1 MIKIL
6 VAGDYV
12 PLNDAL
18 ASIESSRFDILFGDI
33 KGVIS
38 VADYSLVNLECPL
51 TTNKANPIRKSGPN
65 LGCTNPKMLDALIW
79 AGFNCVTLANNHFR
93 DYGEDGVDTTL
104 QACEKM
110 NLDYVGGGHNLHE
123 ASTILYKNINSK
135 TVAFINACEEE
146 YSIATPNSGGSNPLR
161 PIQLFYDIQKARN
174 KADYVLLILHGGI
187 ERYPLPTPRMQET
200 FRFLIDAGADAVINH
215 HQHCYSGYEIYKGHP
230 IFYGLGNFSFC
241 KPNAPKSWNEGF
253 MVCLTLCEDK
263 EPSFELIP
271 YLQGSSISQMQGE
284 ASQHFHKNV
293 TMLNNII
300 SSPEKLKSSYQELL
314 NKNHKSSLMQ
324 LEPFKNSFIRKLQ
337 WHHLF
342 PHINS
347 VKHYLTLLDLISC
360 ESHRENMIHTLR
372 HEIQISDD

>member
-1 MIKIL
+1 
-6 VAGDYV
+6 
-12 PLNDAL
+12 
-18 ASIESSRFDILFGDI
+18 
-33 KGVIS
+33 
-38 VADYSLVNLECPL
+38 
-51 TTNKANPIRKSGPN
+51 
-65 LGCTNPKMLDALIW
+65 
-79 AGFNCVTLANNHFR
+79 
-93 DYGEDGVDTTL
+93 
-104 QACEKM
+104 M

-161 PIQLFYDIQKARN
+161 PIQLFYDIRKARN

-187 ERYPLPTPRMQET
+187 ERYPLPTPRMQDT

>member
-1 MIKIL
+1 
-6 VAGDYV
+6 
-12 PLNDAL
+12 
-18 ASIESSRFDILFGDI
+18 
-33 KGVIS
+33 
-38 VADYSLVNLECPL
+38 
-51 TTNKANPIRKSGPN
+51 
-65 LGCTNPKMLDALIW
+65 
-79 AGFNCVTLANNHFR
+79 VTLANNHFR

-104 QACEKM
+104 QACAKK
-110 NLDYVGGGHNLHE
+110 NLDFVGGGHNVHE

-135 TVAFINACEEE
+135 TVAIINACEEE

-187 ERYPLPTPRMQET
+187 ERYSLPTPRMQET

-215 HQHCYSGYEIYKGHP
+215 HQHCYSGYEIYKGHL
-230 IFYGLGNFSFC
+230 IFYGLGNFCFC
-241 KPNAPKSWNEGF
+241 NPNVPKSWNEGF

-324 LEPFKNSFIRKLQ
+324 LEPLKNSFIRKLQ

-347 VKHYLTLLDLISC
+347 TKHYLTLLDLISC